1 MLTKTVSIPA
11 LPVNQNLN
19 NIQAFPASPDMV
31 LNKAQ
36 RLEERYMSKS
46 A

>member
-11 LPVNQNLN
+11 LPVPT
-19 NIQAFPASPDMV
+19 NIPAPASFPSSPDMV
-31 LNKAQ
+31 PNKAQ
-36 RLEERYMSKS
+36 KLEERYIKS